1 MKKLNKT
8 SLSNLDFAHIKKKV
22 VNQLT
27 KVGQKLAYTVFLLVF
42 AFRRKE
48 TPGWAKHIIVGAIGY
63 FLTPFDSIPDLTP
76 ILGYTDD
83 LGVLSFGLVT
93 IASYIND
100 DVRIEAR
107 RTLKRLFGSVD
118 FDSIE
123 EVDEKL

>member
-1 MKKLNKT
+1 MKKLNKI
-8 SLSNLDFAHIKKKV
+8 SLCNLDFADIKKKV

-48 TPGWAKHIIVGAIGY
+48 TPRWAKHIIVGAIGY

-83 LGVLSFGLVT
+83 FGVLSFGLVT

-118 FDSIE
+118 FDSIG

>member
-1 MKKLNKT
+1 MKKFNKT
-8 SLSNLDFAHIKKKV
+8 SLGDLDFTAIKNKV
-22 VNQLT
+22 YNQLS
-27 KVGQKLAYTVFLLVF
+27 KLGQKLAYTVFLLVF

-48 TPGWAKHIIVGAIGY
+48 TPGWAKHIIIGAIGY
-63 FLTPFDSIPDLTP
+63 FLTPFDAIPDLTP

-107 RTLKRLFGSVD
+107 KTLKKLFGFVD
-118 FDSIE
+118 FESIE
-123 EVDEKL
+123 EIDEKL